1 MRVVLHAPTASA
13 LQRARSNARNLK
25 ARQPEAEI
33 LIVTNA
39 DGVPAALETRDP
51 ETDAGLRVCANT
63 LAARGLKAPEGIAT
77 VPAAVETLAQL
88 QIEGWIY
95 IRA

>member
-1 MRVVLHAPTASA
+1 
-13 LQRARSNARNLK
+13 
-25 ARQPEAEI
+25 
-33 LIVTNA
+33 
-39 DGVPAALETRDP
+39 VPAALETRDP